1 MDYEKIINDT
11 ILLNKLTFLQN
22 SYDDCK
28 DDNVRDKIA
37 NLISY
42 YEHKNTPIKEVNKFE
57 TNIFDRLANVNKIAF
72 IKPWNKLS
80 KEQKK
85 IKLNEYMN
93 MFFINTISNVRQI
106 KSRILSDFE
115 NNKLNS
121 VKFVNYD
128 VFSCQVIKINKLK
141 YDKAN
146 KVYIY

>member
-1 MDYEKIINDT
+1 MDYDKIINDT
-11 ILLNKLTFLQN
+11 ILLNKLTFLKN
-22 SYDDCK
+22 SYDDCN
-28 DDNVRDKIA
+28 DDSIRDKIA

-72 IKPWNKLS
+72 RKPWNKLS

-93 MFFINTISNVRQI
+93 MFFIHSTNNVKQI
-106 KSRILSDFE
+106 KSKILTDFE

-128 VFSCQVIKINKLK
+128 VFSCQIIKINKLK
-141 YDKAN
+141 YDKG
-146 KVYIY
+146 KKIYNY